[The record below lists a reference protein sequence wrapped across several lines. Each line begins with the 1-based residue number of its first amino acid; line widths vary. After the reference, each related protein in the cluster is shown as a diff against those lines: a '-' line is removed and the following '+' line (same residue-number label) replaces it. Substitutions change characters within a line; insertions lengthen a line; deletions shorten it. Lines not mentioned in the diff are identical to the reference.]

1 MHINIVY
8 DSSTK
13 TAPAGFFTAVQ
24 AAVNFWD
31 ATITNPI
38 TLTMQFGYG
47 EVQGQKIGGNALAEN
62 IEEGY
67 YFNYSDVVAGLTSTA
82 FSAADHTSV
91 ASLPATD
98 PTNGGQFF
106 VTAAE
111 ADVLG
116 LAPNPNFTVGYV
128 GISSSFPFT
137 YDPNNRAVSGDF
149 DAIGALEHE
158 ISEVLG
164 RIGTI
169 GTFQFSGA
177 NVFDPIDL
185 FRYSAPGV
193 RDLTPGPG
201 SFSIDGQNLLQPFND
216 PNNGG
221 DVADWLPSIQGDSFG
236 DGYPGVE
243 GVVTP
248 VDLEVM
254 DVLGYDIAGTTQ
266 GSLTGLERDYAVTP
280 SGSSVVVSGGPEG
293 VSHTLSGL
301 QSLQFADG
309 TLSFDPNGAPAEVYR
324 LWAAAVGRSPHVRK
338 GQAEIQDLQ
347 SGATTLAAV
356 ADKVAASP
364 AFVNATAGMSDTQI
378 IGYLYQTALGR
389 APTSSETSNWLTYLS
404 AGNSVGALVLS
415 VSQLPAFVSL
425 TAPTVAA
432 GLWAVD
438 PAYET
443 VEFMFQTALGREP
456 DEAELASWTPQ
467 VATGATPAQLAVD
480 ITQTAEFTN
489 DISGLSPTQ
498 IVDLLYQNALG
509 APPNAAD
516 AATWTSFLAGGGAVS
531 TLVLSLEQDP
541 FAQKFDQASIAPGV
555 AFAQIAPP
563 GGSQLFTQ
571 AMAGMA
577 GGAAA
582 PSNSLGG
589 GATAMGDAPLKLA
602 QLPPLVSR
610 MG

>member
-38 TLTMQFGYG
+38 NLTMQFGYG
-47 EVQGQKIGGNALAEN
+47 SVQGQKIGGNALAEN

-67 YFNYSDVVAGLTSTA
+67 YFSYGDVLAGLTSTA
-82 FSAADHTSV
+82 ISAADLTSV
-91 ASLPATD
+91 ASLPASD

-116 LAPNPNFTVGYV
+116 LVPSVNFTVGYV

-137 YDPNNRAVSGDF
+137 YDPNNRSVNGDF

-164 RIGTI
+164 RVGTI
-169 GTFQFSGA
+169 GTFQFQGA

-216 PNNGG
+216 PTNGG

-236 DGYPGVE
+236 DGYPGIE

-248 VDLEVM
+248 VDLTVM
-254 DVLGYDIAGTTQ
+254 NVLGWDIAGTTA
-266 GSLTGLERDYAVTP
+266 GSLTGLERDYAV
-280 SGSSVVVSGGPEG
+280 SASANSVVVSGGPEG
-293 VSHTLSGL
+293 VSHTMVGL
-301 QSLQFADG
+301 HSLQFADG
-309 TLSFDPNGAPAEVYR
+309 TISFDPNGAPAEIYR
-324 LWAAAVGRSPHVRK
+324 LWAAAVGRAPHVRK
-338 GQAEIQDLQ
+338 GQAEIQDLH
-347 SGATTLAAV
+347 SGATTLAAI

-364 AFVNATAGMSDTQI
+364 AFVNATAGLTDTQL

-389 APTSSETSNWLTYLS
+389 APTGSETSSGLS
-404 AGNSVGALVLS
+404 FLAAGNSVGALVLS
-415 VSQLPAFVSL
+415 ISQLPAFVSL
-425 TAPTVAA
+425 TASTVAA

-456 DEAELASWTPQ
+456 DAAELASWTPH
-467 VATGATPAQLAVD
+467 VATGATAAQLAAD

-489 DISGLSPTQ
+489 EISGKSAAQ
-498 IVDLLYQNALG
+498 IVNLLYQNALG
-509 APPNAAD
+509 APPDAAD
-516 AATWTSFLAGGGAVS
+516 AATWTNFLAGGGAVS

-541 FAQKFDQASIAPGV
+541 FVQKFDKAAIHFGV

-563 GGSQLFTQ
+563 RGSQLFTQ

-582 PSNSLGG
+582 ASPSLGA
-589 GATAMGDAPLKLA
+589 GAPTTGDAPLKLA